1 MPTRPSCLL
10 RAAAF
15 AALLPLVSA
24 CAPERD
30 QFPPACPGLAFL
42 TPTANV
48 TLFRPGS
55 DARDLTA
62 LMLSGRMMTIQG
74 KCRQGDTKN
83 TVDAT
88 LTVGVELTR
97 GPAMPGNRVNV
108 PVYVAVTEGDRILDK
123 HVYTL
128 EATFPSNVD
137 RLVVTTPEVFMVLP
151 VTPAKSAAAYSIL
164 AGFQLT
170 PDELAASRRQ
180 SAPPPSPR

>member
-24 CAPERD
+24 CALERD
-30 QFPPACPGLAFL
+30 QFPPACPSLAFL
-42 TPTANV
+42 SPTADLA
-48 TLFRPGS
+48 LFRPGS

-62 LMLSGRMMTIQG
+62 LMLAGRMQAIKGQCQPG
-74 KCRQGDTKN
+74 KTKN
-83 TVDAT
+83 TVEAT

-97 GPAMPGNRVNV
+97 GPAMPSNRVNNV

-123 HVYTL
+123 HVYNL
-128 EATFPSNVD
+128 DATFPSNVD
-137 RLVVTTPEVFMVLP
+137 RVVVTTPEVFMVLP
-151 VTPAKSAAAYSIL
+151 VTATKSAAAYSVL

-180 SAPPPSPR
+180 SGDAKN